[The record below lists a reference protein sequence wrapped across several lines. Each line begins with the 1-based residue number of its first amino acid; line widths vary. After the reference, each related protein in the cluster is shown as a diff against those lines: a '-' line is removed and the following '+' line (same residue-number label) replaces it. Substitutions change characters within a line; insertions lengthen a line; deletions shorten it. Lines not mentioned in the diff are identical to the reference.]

1 MNNIFTQ
8 MTPHTTLS
16 AFDVDKIARRR
27 AAAKLGWL
35 IHASVYLAVNAPLI
49 AVSLMQGKAWAAFP
63 LAGWGLGLAIHGAVV
78 WLASPGGSVYERLV
92 QQERER
98 LSARRDPW

>member
-1 MNNIFTQ
+1 MSSLFT
-8 MTPHTTLS
+8 TFAPHATLS
-16 AFDVDKIARRR
+16 ASDVDQIARRR

-35 IHASVYLAVNAPLI
+35 IHASVYLAVNLLLI
-49 AVSLMQGKAWAAFP
+49 TISLTQGKAWAMFP

-78 WLASPGGSVYERLV
+78 WLASPGGSVFERLV
-92 QQERER
+92 QQERDR